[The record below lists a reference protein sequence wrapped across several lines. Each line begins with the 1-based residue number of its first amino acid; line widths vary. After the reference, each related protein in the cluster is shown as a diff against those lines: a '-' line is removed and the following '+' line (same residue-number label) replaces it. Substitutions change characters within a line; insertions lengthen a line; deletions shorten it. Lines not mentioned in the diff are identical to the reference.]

1 MPAKPELFEKT
12 IRRVFAATMKRLR
25 LIQGV
30 LLQALAHAWLLA
42 CVRVAD
48 ARPHFI
54 LRIIL
59 TADVAKARA
68 TLANSRAGGRADD
81 RYLRTVFPNGV
92 S

>member
-1 MPAKPELFEKT
+1 MPAKPELFEKK

-30 LLQALAHAWLLA
+30 LLQALAHAWLVA

-54 LRIIL
+54 SRIIL

-68 TLANSRAGGRADD
+68 TAREFPRGGG
-81 RYLRTVFPNGV
+81 LTIGI
-92 S
+92 